1 VSGALAY
8 LVTRSAANQ
17 LSRRIAQLRR
27 PRYLVA
33 FVLGVGYIV
42 AVFAAHPPRPLSHR
56 TLPAGSAELVG
67 AVLLVGAAAWSW
79 TFGSERRA
87 LAFTPAEVTFLFPAP
102 VTRRVLIH
110 YRLARLQTLIL
121 LNVAIWS
128 LLLGRQGELPAWQR
142 AIALW
147 VLLSTIVL
155 HRTGAALVRRSV
167 VEHGTAGLRRRV
179 VSLALVAVAAAG
191 AAAALIAAL
200 PAIGELGTHGPAA
213 LLRAAEAAATAPL
226 ARELLL
232 PFRIAAAPLAAAT
245 TERWTAAIAP
255 ASVLLLL
262 HYVWVIRS
270 DTAFEEAAA
279 EWSLER
285 ARRRAAP
292 GRPPPAGRPVSPTLL
307 PLDPRGEP
315 ATALIWK
322 NLAAIFRVR
331 RVRAAGLGYSVLAV
345 ALGTASLVGARGLA
359 RGAGALALTWA
370 GFALLLGPQWVRNDL
385 RRDLR
390 QLEVLRTFPLR
401 GRSVVAAEAAAS
413 TLSLTLIQLGLLGAA
428 WSAFLGE
435 HGDTTLGERTILLGA
450 AVLVLPLVNYAA
462 LLLQNGAALLYPG
475 WMSAI
480 GQGAGG
486 LEALGQNLLA
496 TAVFTVLLAAL
507 LALPSGLG
515 VGVVFGLGAGP
526 LALAVGGVAAM
537 ALLGGEVALLA
548 QVLGSI
554 YDRTDAST
562 PGIKG

>member
-1 VSGALAY
+1 MSGALAY

-56 TLPAGSAELVG
+56 TVPAGSAELIG
-67 AVLLVGAAAWSW
+67 ALLLVGAAAWSW

-110 YRLARLQTLIL
+110 YRLARLQALIL

-167 VEHGTAGLRRRV
+167 VEHGTAGLRRRL

-191 AAAALIAAL
+191 VAAALIAAL
-200 PAIGELGTHGPAA
+200 PAIGEMGTHGPAA

-245 TERWTAAIAP
+245 TERWVAAIAP

-292 GRPPPAGRPVSPTLL
+292 GRPPAGRPVSPTLL
-307 PLDPRGEP
+307 PLDPRGGR

-322 NLAAIFRVR
+322 NLAGTFRVR

-345 ALGTASLVGARGLA
+345 ALGTASLAGARGLA

-413 TLSLTLIQLGLLGAA
+413 TVSLTLIQLGLLGAA

-435 HGDTTLGERTILLGA
+435 HGDTTLGERTMLLGA

-496 TAVFTVLLAAL
+496 TVVFTVLLAAL
-507 LALPSGLG
+507 LALPTGLG
-515 VGVVFGLGAGP
+515 IGVVFGLGAGP
-526 LALAVGGVAAM
+526 LAFAVGGVAAM
-537 ALLGGEVALLA
+537 ALLGGEAALLA
-548 QVLGSI
+548 RGLG
-554 YDRTDAST
+554 YVYERTDAST
-562 PGIKG
+562 PGITG

>member
-8 LVTRSAANQ
+8 LVTRSAANR
-17 LSRRIAQLRR
+17 LTRRVAQLRR

-33 FVLGVGYIV
+33 FVLGIGYLV
-42 AVFAAHPPRPLSHR
+42 AVLGAHPPRPLPHSAF
-56 TLPAGSAELVG
+56 PAPSAELVG
-67 AVLLVGAAAWSW
+67 ALLLVGAAAWSW

-110 YRLARLQTLIL
+110 YRLARLQILIL

-128 LLLGRQGELPAWQR
+128 LLLGRQGELPVWQR

-147 VLLSTIVL
+147 ILLSTIVL

-179 VSLALVAVAAAG
+179 VSLTLAAVGAAG
-191 AAAALIAAL
+191 VATALNAAL
-200 PAIGELGTHGPAA
+200 PALAELGSRGPAA
-213 LLRAAEAAATAPL
+213 LLRAAEAVAAAPL
-226 ARELLL
+226 AGALLL
-232 PFRIAAAPLAAAT
+232 PFRVAAAPLTAPTAA
-245 TERWTAAIAP
+245 RWITAIAP

-262 HYVWVIRS
+262 HYVWVIRA

-292 GRPPPAGRPVSPTLL
+292 GRPPAGRRVSPTLL
-307 PLDPRGEP
+307 PLDPLGRT

-322 NLAAIFRVR
+322 NLAAVFRLR
-331 RVRAAGLGYSVLAV
+331 RVRAAALGYGVLATGLGA
-345 ALGTASLVGARGLA
+345 ASLAGAHGFA

-370 GFALLLGPQWVRNDL
+370 AFALLLGPQWVRNDL

-390 QLEVLRTFPLR
+390 QLELLRTFPLR
-401 GRSVVAAEAAAS
+401 GRTVVAAEAAAS
-413 TLSLTLIQLGLLGAA
+413 TVSLTLIQLGLLGAA
-428 WSAFLGE
+428 WVSFLGE
-435 HGDTTLGERTILLGA
+435 HGDTTLGERTVLLGA
-450 AVLVLPLVNYAA
+450 AVLVLPLVNYTA

-480 GQGAGG
+480 GDGGGG

-496 TAVFTVLLAAL
+496 TVAFALLLAAL
-507 LALPSGLG
+507 LAPPAGLG
-515 VGVVFGLGAGP
+515 VVVMFGLGAGP
-526 LALAVGGVAAM
+526 VALATGGLAAL
-537 ALLGGEVALLA
+537 ALLGGEAALLA
-548 QVLGSI
+548 RVLGSV

-562 PGIKG
+562 PGISE

>member
-8 LVTRSAANQ
+8 LVTRSAANR
-17 LSRRIAQLRR
+17 LTRRVAQMRR

-33 FVLGVGYIV
+33 FVLGVGYLV
-42 AVFAAHPPRPLSHR
+42 AVLGTHPPQPLPHSAF
-56 TLPAGSAELVG
+56 PAPSAELVG
-67 AVLLVGAAAWSW
+67 ALLLVGAAAWSW
-79 TFGSERRA
+79 TVGSERRA

-102 VTRRVLIH
+102 VTRRALIH
-110 YRLARLQTLIL
+110 YRLARLQVLIL

-147 VLLSTIVL
+147 ILLSTIVL

-167 VEHGTAGLRRRV
+167 VEHGTAGLRRRI
-179 VSLALVAVAAAG
+179 VSLTLVAVGAAG
-191 AAAALIAAL
+191 VAAALIAAL
-200 PAIGELGTHGPAA
+200 PALAELGSRGPAA
-213 LLRAAEAAATAPL
+213 LLRAAEAAAAAPL
-226 ARELLL
+226 AGELLL
-232 PFRIAAAPLAAAT
+232 PFRVAAAPLTAPT
-245 TERWTAAIAP
+245 PERWVAAIAP

-292 GRPPPAGRPVSPTLL
+292 GRPPAGRPVSPTLL
-307 PLDPRGEP
+307 PLDPRGGT

-322 NLAAIFRVR
+322 NLAAVFRLHRVR
-331 RVRAAGLGYSVLAV
+331 TAAFGYGLLVT
-345 ALGTASLVGARGLA
+345 ALGAASLAGAHGLA

-390 QLEVLRTFPLR
+390 QLELLRTFPLR
-401 GRSVVAAEAAAS
+401 GRTVVASEAAAS
-413 TLSLTLIQLGLLGAA
+413 TVSLTLIQLGLLGAA
-428 WSAFLGE
+428 WASFLGE
-435 HGDTTLGERTILLGA
+435 HGGDTTLGERTVLLGA
-450 AVLVLPLVNYAA
+450 AVVVLPLVNYTA
-462 LLLQNGAALLYPG
+462 LLLQNGAALFYPA

-480 GQGAGG
+480 GDGAGG

-496 TAVFTVLLAAL
+496 TVAFALLLAAL
-507 LALPSGLG
+507 LAPPAGLG
-515 VGVVFGLGAGP
+515 VVVMFALGGAPVAFAAGGLA
-526 LALAVGGVAAM
+526 AL
-537 ALLGGEVALLA
+537 ALLGGEAALLA
-548 QVLGSI
+548 RVLGSV

-562 PGIKG
+562 PGISG

>member
-17 LSRRIAQLRR
+17 LRRRIAQLRR

-56 TLPAGSAELVG
+56 TVPAGSAELIG
-67 AVLLVGAAAWSW
+67 ALLLVGAAAWSW

-110 YRLARLQTLIL
+110 YRLARLQALIL
-121 LNVAIWS
+121 VNVAIWS

-167 VEHGTAGLRRRV
+167 VEHGTAGVRRRV

-191 AAAALIAAL
+191 TAAALIAAL
-200 PAIGELGTHGPAA
+200 PVIAELGTYGPAV
-213 LLRAAEAAATAPL
+213 LLRAGEAAAAAPL
-226 ARELLL
+226 ARERLL

-245 TERWTAAIAP
+245 TERWAAAIAP
-255 ASVLLLL
+255 ASALLLL

-292 GRPPPAGRPVSPTLL
+292 GRPPRGRAVSPTLL
-307 PLDPRGEP
+307 PLDPRGGP

-322 NLAAIFRVR
+322 NLAATFRVR

-345 ALGTASLVGARGLA
+345 ALGTASLVGASGLA

-413 TLSLTLIQLGLLGAA
+413 TISLTLIQLGLLGAA

-450 AVLVLPLVNYAA
+450 AVPVLPLVNYAA

-496 TAVFTVLLAAL
+496 TVVFTVLLAGL
-507 LALPSGLG
+507 LALPSGVG
-515 VGVVFGLGAGP
+515 VGVVWGLGGGP
-526 LALAVGGVAAM
+526 LAVAVGGLAAM
-537 ALLGGEVALLA
+537 ALLGGEAALLA